1 MQRFTFEPL
10 KPTDLNN
17 PKPIG
22 AAQPQPPQNEPLTP
36 PPLPPEPVA
45 RTLTEEIEAA
55 RSAAL
60 AEGRQ
65 AGLEEGKKHGY
76 EQGYREGTTAG
87 RDQTLAEIQ
96 TATLETE
103 KKLATLLKKLAT
115 QLKLGLKD
123 MPEKY
128 KLHEKNTV
136 NNLAYA
142 IARKVAD
149 QALSEH
155 ALQEIESLVEK
166 SFQLLFDETRITVF
180 VHESLVETLSA
191 RVDVVAKHHNFHG
204 AITVMGD
211 KDMKIADCNIEWK
224 DGRIERDTEALW
236 KDIHNLLNDHHHP
249 VKKED

>member
-10 KPTDLNN
+10 KPNELTVKQ
-17 PKPIG
+17 PT
-22 AAQPQPPQNEPLTP
+22 AAQPQQPAPHTEPTAP
-36 PPLPPEPVA
+36 TPPEPA
-45 RTLTEEIEAA
+45 PRTLSEELEAA
-55 RSAAL
+55 RNAAL

-65 AGLEEGKKHGY
+65 AGLEEGQKQGY
-76 EQGYREGTTAG
+76 EQGYREGVAAG
-87 RDQTLAEIQ
+87 KDQTLAEIQ

-115 QLKLGLKD
+115 QLKVALKD
-123 MPEKY
+123 LPEKY
-128 KLHEKNTV
+128 QLHEKNTV
-136 NNLAYA
+136 NNLAYT

-149 QALSEH
+149 GALHEH
-155 ALQEIESLVEK
+155 AAQEIESLVEK

-180 VHESLVETLSA
+180 VHESLVDALSA
-191 RVDVVAKHHNFHG
+191 RVDALAKHHNFHG

-224 DGRIERDTEALW
+224 DGRIERDTEELW
-236 KDIHNLLNDHHHP
+236 KSIHDLLNDHHHP